1 MSSCSQV
8 RTASC
13 CYTLNRAAVLRSSN
27 QSRPCQRSS
36 RLLVLFCTH
45 QRSMCLLALCL
56 PQLEGPRGSFSS
68 LSSLEGLRGRFSL
81 LSPLEISGGPSS
93 CLSPLRG
100 QRSHFSH
107 LSLMK
112 ESLQHLESADGSDS
126 TQPPPVFPP
135 AVSTLSPAASS
146 SSGLAAATPS
156 SGPVKVV
163 KTTLTLTSVVL
174 NVLLNTE
181 QCSFARVFIENPTA
195 TNFLKCRPRCNKVS
209 ERSLRKMQIYAVCL
223 IKMHLAKM
231 KENIQ

>member
-1 MSSCSQV
+1 MSSCGQV

-27 QSRPCQRSS
+27 QRRSCQRSP

-68 LSSLEGLRGRFSL
+68 LSS
-81 LSPLEISGGPSS
+81 
-93 CLSPLRG
+93 LRG

-135 AVSTLSPAASS
+135 VVSTLLPAVPRPAPSRAASTLSVGLPRPAAGSLPSGSTAATSS
-146 SSGLAAATPS
+146 LCLAWSGLYLAWS
-156 SGPVKVV
+156 CG
-163 KTTLTLTSVVL
+163 
-174 NVLLNTE
+174 
-181 QCSFARVFIENPTA
+181 CYTA
-195 TNFLKCRPRCNKVS
+195 V
-209 ERSLRKMQIYAVCL
+209 
-223 IKMHLAKM
+223 
-231 KENIQ
+231 

>member
-1 MSSCSQV
+1 MSSCGQV

-27 QSRPCQRSS
+27 QRRSCQRSP

-68 LSSLEGLRGRFSL
+68 LSSLRGQRSRFSL
-81 LSPLEISGGPSS
+81 LSPLDISGGPSS

-135 AVSTLSPAASS
+135 VVSTLLPAVPRPAPSRAASTLSVGLPRPAAGSLPSGSTAATSS
-146 SSGLAAATPS
+146 LCLAWSGLYLAWS
-156 SGPVKVV
+156 CG
-163 KTTLTLTSVVL
+163 
-174 NVLLNTE
+174 
-181 QCSFARVFIENPTA
+181 CYTA
-195 TNFLKCRPRCNKVS
+195 V
-209 ERSLRKMQIYAVCL
+209 
-223 IKMHLAKM
+223 
-231 KENIQ
+231 

>member
-1 MSSCSQV
+1 MSSCGQV

-13 CYTLNRAAVLRSSN
+13 CYTLNRATVLRSAN
-27 QSRPCQRSS
+27 QRRPCQRSS

-56 PQLEGPRGSFSS
+56 PQLEGPRGS
-68 LSSLEGLRGRFSL
+68 
-81 LSPLEISGGPSS
+81 SS

-135 AVSTLSPAASS
+135 AVSTLSPAVLQTAVRTLLPAVPRPAPSRAASTLS
-146 SSGLAAATPS
+146 VGLPRPAAGSLPSGSTAATS
-156 SGPVKVV
+156 SLYLAWSCG
-163 KTTLTLTSVVL
+163 
-174 NVLLNTE
+174 
-181 QCSFARVFIENPTA
+181 CYTA
-195 TNFLKCRPRCNKVS
+195 V
-209 ERSLRKMQIYAVCL
+209 
-223 IKMHLAKM
+223 
-231 KENIQ
+231 